1 MQISAIILAAGSG
14 KRTGLKYNKVLFEI
28 NQKKVLDY
36 SIESFKSNKKID
48 EIILV
53 VSPNE
58 LDYFE
63 KAYINKVDKVI
74 IGGAERQDSV
84 YKALNEAK
92 CGKLIIHD
100 GARPFIPE
108 RSLNEIIAKLD
119 VENSLTLGVKVKDT
133 IQEIDGNRVTRT
145 FDRSKLIM
153 TQTPQA
159 FDKELLVKAHEL
171 ALKDGF
177 YGTDDTM
184 LMEKYLGI
192 NAYVIEGDYRN
203 IKLTTLDD
211 IKLLEVIL

>member
-1 MQISAIILAAGSG
+1 LAAGSG

-28 NQKKVLDY
+28 NGKKVLDY
-36 SIESFKSNKKID
+36 SIDLLKLNPKID

-63 KAYINKVDKVI
+63 KGYINRVDKVI
-74 IGGAERQDSV
+74 TGGAERQDSV

-92 CGKLIIHD
+92 CGKLLIHD
-100 GARPFIPE
+100 GARPFIPGD
-108 RSLNEIIAKLD
+108 SLEELITKLE
-119 VENSLTLGVKVKDT
+119 VEDSLTLGVKVKDT
-133 IQEIDGNRVTRT
+133 IQEVSGNRVTRT
-145 FDRSKLIM
+145 FDRSKLII

-159 FDKELLVKAHEL
+159 FNKELLIKAHDL
-171 ALKDGF
+171 AIKDGF

-184 LMEKYLGI
+184 LMEKYLDI
-192 NAYVIEGDYRN
+192 KAYVIKGDYRN